1 MALHRELLKARVAMV
16 RFTGQTLGCMR
27 VQILP
32 LVQSA
37 VACRLELHG
46 ALPGNKDLLYLDLAL
61 EGVVRSAMERGI
73 GSLGMGACAFVGP
86 LLQNLVRPPLPPS
99 HVNAFYF

>member
-1 MALHRELLKARVAMV
+1 M
-16 RFTGQTLGCMR
+16 
-27 VQILP
+27 QILP

-37 VACRLELHG
+37 VACRLELHS

-61 EGVVRSAMERGI
+61 EGVVRAAMERGI

-86 LLQNLVRPPLPPS
+86 LLQNLVRRRPRAAAPC
-99 HVNAFYF
+99 V